1 MRANSD
7 TPQKKKIQNSYKI
20 CHPLPYFGRILV
32 ISESK
37 TRLKLTL
44 KAYDLLNH
52 QVGHDNRG
60 ISLINK
66 EANLDKR

>member
-1 MRANSD
+1 M
-7 TPQKKKIQNSYKI
+7 
-20 CHPLPYFGRILV
+20 
-32 ISESK
+32 
-37 TRLKLTL
+37 LKLTL